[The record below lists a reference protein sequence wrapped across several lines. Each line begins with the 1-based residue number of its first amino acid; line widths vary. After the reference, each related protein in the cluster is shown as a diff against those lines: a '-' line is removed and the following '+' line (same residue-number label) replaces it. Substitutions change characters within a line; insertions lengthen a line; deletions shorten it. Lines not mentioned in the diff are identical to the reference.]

1 MNKKVIII
9 AEAGVNHNGNIEMA
23 KQLIDVAVNA
33 GALDIEEGEEEY
45 YIETETTDLHT
56 VDKALIAAFGEHES
70 SNFIWK
76 PVIEATELS
85 PELQTK
91 FDKIIDSLEDI
102 DDIQTVYHN

>member
-1 MNKKVIII
+1 M
-9 AEAGVNHNGNIEMA
+9 
-23 KQLIDVAVNA
+23 
-33 GALDIEEGEEEY
+33 
-45 YIETETTDLHT
+45 
-56 VDKALIAAFGEHES
+56 ALIAAFGEHES

>member
-1 MNKKVIII
+1 MSQY
-9 AEAGVNHNGNIEMA
+9 EDE
-23 KQLIDVAVNA
+23 D
-33 GALDIEEGEEEY
+33 DIPLGQPEEEERYEGYEGEEKYEGEEEY

-56 VDKALIAAFGEHES
+56 VDKALIATFGEHES

-85 PELQTK
+85 PELQIK
-91 FDKIIDSLEDI
+91 FDKIIDNLEDI